1 MQTPAARLVLFATT
15 AFLVAVLT
23 GVAVGP
29 VLGQVPQ
36 IDVPTGASSTVS
48 VTDTAVIQAVA
59 PSDAVA
65 FGDSVSVQAPKP
77 TTTVA
82 IADTVTLALGPLPP
96 LTTTVNTTKGGF
108 DGRCDAFHCSLRE
121 RIIDLNFAGVGGT
134 IRFEIPTT
142 TDTGYDPVTGV
153 FTFQPLTPLP
163 SINSPTI
170 VDGYSQSGASPNT
183 LTGGNNAVLRIEIDG
198 SQVVANAGEHI
209 GLRLIGS
216 TGNTVKG
223 LIINGFDDVGVLLD
237 STGGHKVEGNWIGL
251 DGDGVTAIGNGVGV
265 DSKTAILNTIGGET
279 PAARNVITGP
289 GTGIRLAAGVGSLV
303 QGNFIGTDKTGT
315 AVVNN
320 GASVGVLIDGTTGNG
335 VLDKFSN
342 GPSMPNVI
350 GGWGTA
356 GVQIVS
362 GATGNFIAGNMIG
375 TDLTGTLDLGNAI
388 GVLINAPGNLV
399 GTGTS
404 AAGNTIAYNTGDGV
418 RVLDGLGN
426 RIRLNSFYENGA
438 LAIDLGGD
446 GVTPND
452 PGDADSSPNG
462 FQNFPVLLE
471 INSLSGKAT
480 STLDS
485 TTSTEFQI
493 DFYTSAACDP
503 SGFGE
508 ARTIVGGVTV
518 TTNASG
524 TVVFGANLDRL
535 KFDAFLTAQATDP
548 NDNSSEFSACLAI
561 PDQTIVVESPDDELD
576 SRPGDGFCADFEGKC
591 TLRAAIME
599 ANNLPGPDTI
609 QVPAKLYNLTVEG
622 SDENG
627 AASGDLDVIGELTIL
642 GAGRDKTIIDANK
655 DTAVDPDRVFQVH
668 DGSVLTMKDLTFQNG
683 SASDGGGLYNNKG
696 FVTLERVVVANNNG
710 DGLYNG
716 SFNDDNAT
724 MMIVDSTIR
733 HNTGDA
739 VQLRGSHCCSPGT
752 GNSTVTLLRSTI
764 RNNSNGIALS
774 HQHAFVRAYV
784 INSTLA
790 YNGADAVEN
799 NPSNSGFSRVYITHS
814 TIVGHSRGLA
824 TGSASDGGNSRIT
837 IKNSI
842 LFGDSS
848 NCSGSEATPH
858 ELLSAGNNISD
869 DDTCAM
875 FDEPGDM
882 NNTDPLL
889 GALADNSGI
898 TESFAL
904 LPGSPAID
912 AVTSTPC
919 TDTNGDAVT
928 ADQRGFVRPFAAS
941 CDVGA
946 YEFGGGTGPDGRVVV
961 GSRRGAVTP
970 ETGGTVDAGEGYVV
984 TFAVD
989 IPAGAVATELEVG
1002 IHSFDSA
1009 DPALPSL
1016 LPAGTQDRGVLGRA
1030 FTLSP
1035 AGVQFASPT
1044 TVTISYTQGHLD
1056 SRELIEGSLYPVLLV
1071 GGQWVKVEDCLAQGP
1086 PSPDPCVVSHDTDT
1100 NIFTIET
1107 THFSTYAFVGAILS
1121 DTVFVTS
1128 ELDTVDAT
1136 PGDGIC
1142 ADATGACTLRAA
1154 IIEANANVNVT
1165 NIDLPV
1171 GTYKLTI
1178 DGSGEDAS
1186 ATGDL
1191 DITSGLTITGAGSD
1205 VTTIDGNKGVVNDV
1219 VINVKTGATLT
1230 ATDVTIANGDQTGLY
1245 NQGGT
1250 VTLDRVVV
1258 RNHDGYGIDNVRSG
1272 ATASV
1277 TVRNSTIRNNGSGG
1291 VYTHSSSGFA
1301 GVTVINSTIRNN
1313 TTYGI
1318 YVTNSNSTAQAVVI
1332 NSTIYGHT
1340 YGIRL
1345 RSGNTQVSRAYVSHS
1360 TVVGNTRGITT
1371 GSSGSSRFE
1380 VKNSIVA
1387 NNSTDNCSGGESTN
1401 HKIVSLGNNLSN
1413 NASCPMFTQHGDL
1426 QNVDPLLGG
1435 LGDNSGITAS
1445 LALLPGSPAIDA
1457 VTSTPCTDTG
1467 GTAVTTDQRGFARP
1481 IFGRCD
1487 IGAFEFGGGTDPGGP
1502 VVVGSGLGKVTPEA
1516 GGTVDAGEGDIVTAS
1531 VALPPGAVSSTFEVG
1546 IKSFEA
1552 SDQVL
1557 PALPDGALGRNAFGR
1572 TFAFTP
1578 EGAQFESSTTIT
1590 ISYTQAHFES
1600 LELIE
1605 GSLYPV
1611 LQIAGQWVEVED
1623 CESQGPPDPDPCV
1636 VAHDI
1641 SANTLTIETTHFSTY
1656 GFVGLVLPDSLV
1668 VTSELDTVDAA
1679 PGDGFCADASGDC
1692 TLRAAI
1698 MEANANVNLSKID
1711 LPAGTYRLT
1720 IDGSGEDAYATGR
1733 PRRNVGPDHHRC
1745 GVGRHH
1751 HRRQQGSGR

>member
-1 MQTPAARLVLFATT
+1 MGQTW
-15 AFLVAVLT
+15 T
-23 GVAVGP
+23 G
-29 VLGQVPQ
+29 
-36 IDVPTGASSTVS
+36 
-48 VTDTAVIQAVA
+48 
-59 PSDAVA
+59 
-65 FGDSVSVQAPKP
+65 
-77 TTTVA
+77 
-82 IADTVTLALGPLPP
+82 
-96 LTTTVNTTKGGF
+96 
-108 DGRCDAFHCSLRE
+108 
-121 RIIDLNFAGVGGT
+121 
-134 IRFEIPTT
+134 
-142 TDTGYDPVTGV
+142 
-153 FTFQPLTPLP
+153 
-163 SINSPTI
+163 
-170 VDGYSQSGASPNT
+170 
-183 LTGGNNAVLRIEIDG
+183 
-198 SQVVANAGEHI
+198 
-209 GLRLIGS
+209 
-216 TGNTVKG
+216 
-223 LIINGFDDVGVLLD
+223 
-237 STGGHKVEGNWIGL
+237 
-251 DGDGVTAIGNGVGV
+251 
-265 DSKTAILNTIGGET
+265 
-279 PAARNVITGP
+279 
-289 GTGIRLAAGVGSLV
+289 
-303 QGNFIGTDKTGT
+303 
-315 AVVNN
+315 
-320 GASVGVLIDGTTGNG
+320 
-335 VLDKFSN
+335 
-342 GPSMPNVI
+342 
-350 GGWGTA
+350 
-356 GVQIVS
+356 
-362 GATGNFIAGNMIG
+362 
-375 TDLTGTLDLGNAI
+375 
-388 GVLINAPGNLV
+388 
-399 GTGTS
+399 
-404 AAGNTIAYNTGDGV
+404 
-418 RVLDGLGN
+418 
-426 RIRLNSFYENGA
+426 
-438 LAIDLGGD
+438 
-446 GVTPND
+446 
-452 PGDADSSPNG
+452 
-462 FQNFPVLLE
+462 
-471 INSLSGKAT
+471 
-480 STLDS
+480 
-485 TTSTEFQI
+485 
-493 DFYTSAACDP
+493 
-503 SGFGE
+503 
-508 ARTIVGGVTV
+508 
-518 TTNASG
+518 
-524 TVVFGANLDRL
+524 

-561 PDQTIVVESPDDELD
+561 PNQTIVVESPDDELD

-609 QVPAKLYNLTVEG
+609 QVPANLYNLTVEG

-716 SFNDDNAT
+716 SFNGDNAT

-739 VQLRGSHCCSPGT
+739 VQLRGSHCCSPGA

-842 LFGDSS
+842 LFGNSS

-928 ADQRGFVRPFAAS
+928 DDQRGFVRPFAAS

-961 GSRRGAVTP
+961 GSGRGAVTP
-970 ETGGTVDAGEGYVV
+970 ETGGTVDAGEGDVV

-989 IPAGAVATELEVG
+989 IPAGAGATELEVG

-1016 LPAGTQDRGVLGRA
+1016 LPAGAQDRGVLRRA

-1178 DGSGEDAS
+1178 DGSGE
-1186 ATGDL
+1186 
-1191 DITSGLTITGAGSD
+1191 
-1205 VTTIDGNKGVVNDV
+1205 
-1219 VINVKTGATLT
+1219 
-1230 ATDVTIANGDQTGLY
+1230 
-1245 NQGGT
+1245 
-1250 VTLDRVVV
+1250 
-1258 RNHDGYGIDNVRSG
+1258 
-1272 ATASV
+1272 
-1277 TVRNSTIRNNGSGG
+1277 
-1291 VYTHSSSGFA
+1291 
-1301 GVTVINSTIRNN
+1301 
-1313 TTYGI
+1313 
-1318 YVTNSNSTAQAVVI
+1318 
-1332 NSTIYGHT
+1332 
-1340 YGIRL
+1340 
-1345 RSGNTQVSRAYVSHS
+1345 
-1360 TVVGNTRGITT
+1360 
-1371 GSSGSSRFE
+1371 
-1380 VKNSIVA
+1380 
-1387 NNSTDNCSGGESTN
+1387 
-1401 HKIVSLGNNLSN
+1401 
-1413 NASCPMFTQHGDL
+1413 
-1426 QNVDPLLGG
+1426 
-1435 LGDNSGITAS
+1435 
-1445 LALLPGSPAIDA
+1445 
-1457 VTSTPCTDTG
+1457 
-1467 GTAVTTDQRGFARP
+1467 
-1481 IFGRCD
+1481 
-1487 IGAFEFGGGTDPGGP
+1487 
-1502 VVVGSGLGKVTPEA
+1502 
-1516 GGTVDAGEGDIVTAS
+1516 VTAS

-1552 SDQVL
+1552 SDQVI

-1623 CESQGPPDPDPCV
+1623 CVSQGPPDPDPCV

-1720 IDGSGEDAYATGR
+1720 IDGSGEDASATGDLDVTSGLTITGAGSDATTIDGNKGVVNDHAINIKAGATLSVTDVTIANGDQTGLYNQGGTVTLDR
-1733 PRRNVGPDHHRC
+1733 VVVRNHDGYGIDNVREHNGAQQHHQEQRVRWRLHPFNQRICRRYNHQQPDP
-1745 GVGRHH
+1745 
-1751 HRRQQGSGR
+1751 QQLRVWHLRL